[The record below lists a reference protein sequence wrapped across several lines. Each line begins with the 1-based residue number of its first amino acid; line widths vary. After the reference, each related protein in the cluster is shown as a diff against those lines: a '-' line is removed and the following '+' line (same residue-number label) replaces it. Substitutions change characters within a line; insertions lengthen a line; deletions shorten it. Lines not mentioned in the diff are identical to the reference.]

1 MAIDKLSQVQDKALL
16 AVMGLLPLMSEDD
29 SDINSD
35 SDCDTTLDSHGDQ
48 IGTFSLPCQADI
60 PNPDTLCQEMDTSVS
75 SCLTTMDGTSLAV
88 SFGALKEFL
97 QQGSY
102 NWFVVVD
109 YLEHTPQASL
119 ILENFHCS

>member
-35 SDCDTTLDSHGDQ
+35 SDCDTTLDSHGEQ

-60 PNPDTLCQEMDTSVS
+60 PNPDTLCQEMDTSVL

-88 SFGALKEFL
+88 SFGTSKELL
-97 QQGSY
+97 QQGNY
-102 NWFVVVD
+102 NWFVVMPSE
-109 YLEHTPQASL
+109 LLHQTL
-119 ILENFHCS
+119 